1 MSLTLTPRL
10 KAALELISYNH
21 KERFNCILDIG
32 CDHGKL
38 SVALIERGITEKV
51 IASDISSASLHKAEI
66 LAQSCGYEEKLITI
80 CCNGMEGLTEFQ
92 ADCAVLLGMGGEL
105 IANILDAQVDYSHS
119 LKRIITQPMRGEAEL
134 REYLYTHG
142 YKIVAE
148 RIVFDAG
155 RYYQLLAA
163 EPGEADEL
171 PDFWPQGYF
180 QFGAQCYKSGDELM
194 QPMLER
200 YLNIMK
206 AKLLKAGSGAP
217 NKLYDEVKN
226 VEIILEHIRNRE
238 GKRHEVE

>member
-1 MSLTLTPRL
+1 MLTPRL

-38 SVALIERGITEKV
+38 SVALIEQGIAEKV
-51 IASDISSASLHKAEI
+51 VASDISSASLQKAKE
-66 LAQSCGYEEKLITI
+66 LAQSCGYEDRLLTI
-80 CCNGMEGLTEFQ
+80 CCNGMDGLTEFR

-105 IANILDAQVDYSHS
+105 IADILNTQNEYSHN
-119 LKRIITQPMRGEAEL
+119 LKRIIMQPMRGEAEL

-142 YKIVAE
+142 YKIIAE

-155 RYYQLLAA
+155 RYYQLIAA
-163 EPGEADEL
+163 QPGEADEL

-180 QFGAQCYKSGDELM
+180 QFGAECYKSGDELM

-217 NKLYDEVKN
+217 DKLFNEVKN

-238 GKRHEVE
+238 KKRYEIE